1 MSEFE
6 INGQQYRAA
15 KLDAFK
21 QFHVSRRLAPVL
33 SGLAG
38 TVEDGAA
45 DFSAFLQPIAEAVA
59 RMSDAD
65 CDFILD
71 ACLASVQRQ
80 QGTSWSFIYAGAKQA
95 LMFDDIDM
103 AVMLQIAAKVIQENL
118 GGFFLDSVAN
128 LKASTSPAA

>member
-33 SGLAG
+33 SGL
-38 TVEDGAA
+38 V
-45 DFSAFLQPIAEAVA
+45 FSADGGVGDFTALLQPIAEAVA
-59 RMSDAD
+59 RMPDAD

-71 ACLASVQRQ
+71 ACLSVVKRQ
-80 QGTSWSFIYAGAKQA
+80 QGGNWSTIYAGANQA

-103 AVMLQIAAKVIQENL
+103 AVMLQIAAKVIQENI
-118 GGFFLDSVAN
+118 GGFFQGHIAGLSN
-128 LKASTSPAA
+128 KATPAA